1 MHYKNAEIVLRNFLC
16 HSKFS
21 VFPGDPVFKADEF
34 TDVISSDTS
43 KLEDLFCLSG
53 TTRGAAGVGVGGNL
67 PFIFFRSNLEYL
79 QNLLGYGHSNI
90 VESSLFWFYVG
101 V

>member
-53 TTRGAAGVGVGGNL
+53 TTRGAGRNP

-79 QNLLGYGHSNI
+79 QILLGYGHSNI
-90 VESSLFWFYVG
+90 VESSLFWFYLG